1 MLKIGA
7 VVNLILAVSESF
19 LSCRWFCQ
27 AKRNDWEPKRVF
39 YGVVWFLNALM
50 QCMMATQL
58 WTAAEEEKNAAWDDF
73 EDYED

>member
-1 MLKIGA
+1 MGA
-7 VVNLILAVSESF
+7 VVNFILAFSVCY
-19 LSCRWFCQ
+19 LCCICFCQ

-39 YGVVWFLNALM
+39 YGVVWFLNAVM
-50 QCMMATQL
+50 QCMMAAQL

>member
-7 VVNLILAVSESF
+7 VVNLFLAGSESF

-27 AKRNDWEPKRVF
+27 AKRTDWEPQRVF
-39 YGVVWFLNALM
+39 YGMAWFLNAVM
-50 QCMMATQL
+50 QCMMAAQL

>member
-7 VVNLILAVSESF
+7 VVNLILSVSDCF
-19 LSCRWFCQ
+19 LSCFCFGQ
-27 AKRNDWEPKRVF
+27 ANTNDWEPKRVF

-50 QCMMATQL
+50 QCMMAAQL